1 GGAGTGAGAG
11 GRGGGA
17 AGGAGDRRL
26 PLHVGDRLLLRAPG
40 AALRAPPGDG
50 RPSWPAVTG
59 ATVLDVAPPPLRGR
73 GAAAAAARE
82 LASWPAVPGAAELLR
97 RHGLARRA
105 QPRALGAA
113 AVPPP
118 VAGGWLADP
127 RHRAAL

>member
-1 GGAGTGAGAG
+1 PPGGGGGGGGRPPGWPGARRFPLLAGA
-11 GRGGGA
+11 
-17 AGGAGDRRL
+17 
-26 PLHVGDRLLLRAPG
+26 RLLRRAPG

-50 RPSWPAVTG
+50 RSSWPAVTG